1 MKEPN
6 WLGLKLILAL
16 QNESIAK
23 YGGSPGLRDQGLLE
37 SALARPKN
45 LFLYENP
52 DIFGIAASYGYGLV
66 KNHPFIDGNKRIA
79 FLACAVFLID
89 NGWEPTANEVD
100 VVNIINALASGEM
113 TENQFAQWLKNQFK
127 TNPLS

>member
-1 MKEPN
+1 MGINNIPRSNQKS
-6 WLGLKLILAL
+6 
-16 QNESIAK
+16 SIVF
-23 YGGSPGLRDQGLLE
+23 GGSPGLRDQGLLE

>member
-6 WLGLKLILAL
+6 WLSPKLILGL

-23 YGGSPGLRDQGLLE
+23 FGGSSGLRDQGLLE

-45 LFLYENP
+45 LFVYENP
-52 DIFGIAASYGYGLV
+52 EIFEMAASYGFGLV

-79 FLACAVFLID
+79 FLACAVFLMD
-89 NGWEPTANEVD
+89 NGWEPIANEVD
-100 VVNIINALASGEM
+100 VVNIMKALASGEL
-113 TENQFAQWLKNQFK
+113 EEHQFAQWLKNQFK
-127 TNPLS
+127 ANSA